1 MLKLQRGLQRCGKP
15 CPHLSVCSAR
25 SLFVCFLF
33 VFFLSACSTV
43 RGSGTV
49 YFNVIFKKKKPNR
62 KNFLCNLRAQLFWPS
77 QWDDGS
83 GCSAIFASASRSS
96 VEANSSFYTHFWFLK
111 NNKLKIELPLAAFG
125 KNKCQRQKKKL
136 FGALR
141 KIGKRRSFC
150 EAAAPASG

>member
-49 YFNVIFKKKKPNR
+49 YFNVIFFLKKKNQTGKTS
-62 KNFLCNLRAQLFWPS
+62 FVICM
-77 QWDDGS
+77 
-83 GCSAIFASASRSS
+83 RSC
-96 VEANSSFYTHFWFLK
+96 FD
-111 NNKLKIELPLAAFG
+111 
-125 KNKCQRQKKKL
+125 
-136 FGALR
+136 
-141 KIGKRRSFC
+141 
-150 EAAAPASG
+150 PASGMMVQDVLPSLRQPPGVQWKLIRLFIHTFDSLKITN